1 MTTTF
6 DKREE
11 GFEKKFAHDEEL
23 KFKASARRNKLLGM
37 WAAEKLGLTG
47 AQAEA
52 YAKEVV
58 MADFE
63 KPGDQDVFAK
73 SRKDFDGKKVAV
85 TDLDIRRAMDELM
98 AQAIAAHAGL
108 RGRLLGKPT
117 RPGVL
122 LGTRSYRADSPSF
135 PAGARLLVSARIASA
150 DESGFG
156 AYECSIRGPAGPLAS
171 ATLKIFAPEDFAAF
185 LQSAQ

>member
-1 MTTTF
+1 MTPAQRSF
-6 DKREE
+6 PPI
-11 GFEKKFAHDEEL
+11 EEL
-23 KFKASARRNKLLGM
+23 LPHRGIMLWLQSVT
-37 WAAEKLGLTG
+37 AADDTG
-47 AQAEA
+47 IEAHATVPAEA
-52 YAKEVV
+52 WCLD
-58 MADFE
+58 AD
-63 KPGDQDVFAK
+63 G
-73 SRKDFDGKKVAV
+73 
-85 TDLDIRRAMDELM
+85 AMPAWMGIELM

>member
-1 MTTTF
+1 MTPAQRSF
-6 DKREE
+6 PPI
-11 GFEKKFAHDEEL
+11 EEL
-23 KFKASARRNKLLGM
+23 LPHRGIMLWLQGVT
-37 WAAEKLGLTG
+37 AAEDTG
-47 AQAEA
+47 IEAHATVPAEA
-52 YAKEVV
+52 WYLD
-58 MADFE
+58 AD
-63 KPGDQDVFAK
+63 G
-73 SRKDFDGKKVAV
+73 
-85 TDLDIRRAMDELM
+85 AMPAWMGIELM

-108 RGRLLGKPT
+108 RGRRLGKPA

-156 AYECSIRGPAGPLAS
+156 AYECSIRGPAGTLAS
-171 ATLKIFAPEDFAAF
+171 ATLKIFAPEDFEAF